1 MADLRPYLLVH
12 DEIVNIKNGGSR
24 VHLAGIA
31 PAKKPRIAI

>member
-1 MADLRPYLLVH
+1 VADLRPYLLVH
-12 DEIVNIKNGGSR
+12 DEIVTIKNSRSR